1 MTVRLLHAAPLWL
14 AAYATRMSHDTTD
27 RSDSMAVSQ
36 DSTCPWCNAKMEP
49 CVASND
55 KNKKACV
62 ECGSVYSKDDHIGY
76 ADLRLIDKVG
86 NKYKHESI
94 LEQASVVFEIDGLS
108 RAALQELARHRTA
121 KLTVKSTRYTLKKDL
136 AKEYP
141 FDSSKESIKRAQKY
155 VVMTGDGELD
165 MLLVLQLENT
175 RKAVASGAS
184 NDLVKYLLP
193 EAYKT
198 KLQWQSDLRNFK
210 HFLTLRLDKE
220 ALWEMRDLAQAMYQA
235 LPLTYRA
242 LLRDV
247 YLDKTGQYK
256 TAPKES

>member
-1 MTVRLLHAAPLWL
+1 MRVVLLKATPLWL
-14 AAYATRMSHDTTD
+14 IANATRMSHDTHD
-27 RSDSMAVSQ
+27 KADSLALTHKA
-36 DSTCPWCNAKMEP
+36 TCPF
-49 CVASND
+49 
-55 KNKKACV
+55 
-62 ECGSVYSKDDHIGY
+62 CGDRLDATVCHQCSAQFDIDDHIGY

-94 LEQASVVFEIDGLS
+94 LEQASVVFAIEGLS

-136 AKEYP
+136 AKEAP
-141 FDSSKESIKRAQKY
+141 FDHSEESIKRAKRY
-155 VVMTGDGELD
+155 IVTTGNSDLD
-165 MLLVLQLENT
+165 RLLILQLENL

-210 HFLTLRLDKE
+210 HFLKLRLNRA
-220 ALWEMRDLAQAMYQA
+220 ALWEMRNLAEAMYKA
-235 LPLTYRA
+235 LPRTYRM
-242 LLRDV
+242 LLHDTYREA
-247 YLDKTGQYK
+247 TC
-256 TAPKES
+256 TT

>member
-1 MTVRLLHAAPLWL
+1 MRVVLLKATPLWL
-14 AAYATRMSHDTTD
+14 VANATRMSHDTTD

-36 DSTCPWCNAKMEP
+36 DPTCPWCNTKMEA
-49 CVASND
+49 CVVPEDWD
-55 KNKKACV
+55 KKVCV
-62 ECGSVYSKDDHIGY
+62 ECGSIYSKDDHIGY
-76 ADLRLIDKVG
+76 ADLKLIDKVG

-136 AKEYP
+136 AKEAP
-141 FDSSKESIKRAQKY
+141 FDHSEESRERARKY
-155 VVMTGDGELD
+155 VVMTGNDELD
-165 MLLVLQLENT
+165 RLLVSQLENL
-175 RKAVASGAS
+175 RQAVASGAS

-210 HFLTLRLDKE
+210 HFLSLRLDKA
-220 ALWEMRDLAQAMYQA
+220 ALWEMRDLARAMYQA
-235 LPLTYRA
+235 LPRTYKV
-242 LLRDV
+242 LLRDI
-247 YLDKTGQYK
+247 YLEKGGED
-256 TAPKES
+256 A